1 MARQHAG
8 MARPSGVR
16 VFIKYPAL
24 FFWELVLG
32 GLVWILIAS
41 SLVPLP
47 LTQGWV
53 MFVSVFCSVGT
64 TVLLFW
70 YMCGSDYEETSWVIL
85 DIVYHC
91 FASMF
96 YLSASILEALAT
108 NNMQEGSYFTYQHY
122 LENIFATVF
131 SCLATLV
138 YMQHVCAS
146 CGILDYSLGED
157 SDSDN

>member
-1 MARQHAG
+1 MAPTASSG
-8 MARPSGVR
+8 GSTLPSGFA
-16 VFIKYPAL
+16 VFTTFPDLL
-24 FFWELVLG
+24 FILEFVFG
-32 GLVWILIAS
+32 GLVWILVAS

-47 LTQGWV
+47 LLQGWV
-53 MFVSVFCSVGT
+53 MFASVFCFTGT
-64 TVLLFW
+64 TVLVFL
-70 YMCGSDYEETSWVIL
+70 YMCDADCGDTL